1 MTSFKNFILIRKKE
15 TLHFF
20 TTLQFFS
27 KIFGNRFVFQQ
38 QNLNTN
44 DEHIFFYHLHFL
56 PENIQFVKIIWGF
69 SFGLMV
75 VVGIHVIV
83 TYIE

>member
-1 MTSFKNFILIRKKE
+1 MTSLKYFILIRKIL

-20 TTLQFFS
+20 ANLHFFPQ
-27 KIFGNRFVFQQ
+27 IFGNRFVFQQ

-56 PENIQFVKIIWGF
+56 SENIQFVKIIWGF
-69 SFGLMV
+69 SCGLMV